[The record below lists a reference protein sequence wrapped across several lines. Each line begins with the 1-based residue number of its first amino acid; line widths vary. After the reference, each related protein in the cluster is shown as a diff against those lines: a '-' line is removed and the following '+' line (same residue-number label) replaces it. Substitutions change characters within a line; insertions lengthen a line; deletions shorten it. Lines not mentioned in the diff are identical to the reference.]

1 MIADS
6 RAKKSFWLKLIDL
19 ILPPRCV
26 LSGEIVA
33 MQGTLS
39 PDSWQSLRFLAAP
52 YCAICGYPFEFETEK
67 DGLCGGCLA
76 EKPPFT
82 SARAALAYDEASRD
96 LILKFK
102 HADHLQAVPT
112 LTPMLLRAG
121 QEMLEQCDLLVP
133 VPLHRWRLLGR
144 RYNQAALLAWALSR
158 ATGKTVL
165 PDALLR
171 TRATVSQG
179 HMKAHNRAANVRH
192 AFAIHPKMADRIAGK
207 IIVLVDDVYTT
218 GATVREC
225 TDMLLRGG
233 AAQVH
238 VLAVARVVRPD
249 Q

>member
-6 RAKKSFWLKLIDL
+6 QAKKPFWLKLIDL

-33 MQGTLS
+33 VQGTLS

-67 DGLCGGCLA
+67 NGLCGGCLA
-76 EKPPFT
+76 EKPPFAT
-82 SARAALAYDEASRD
+82 ARAALAYDEASRD

-112 LTPMLLRAG
+112 LAPMLLRAG
-121 QEMLEQCDLLVP
+121 QDMLEKCDVLVP

-144 RYNQAALLAWALSR
+144 RYNQAALLAWAVGR
-158 ATGKTVL
+158 ETGKAVV

-171 TRATVSQG
+171 IRATASQG
-179 HMKAHNRAANVRH
+179 HMKAKDRAANVRR
-192 AFAIHPKMADRIAGK
+192 AFVVSPKRAVRIAGK
-207 IIVLVDDVYTT
+207 IVVLVDDVYTT

-225 TDMLLRGG
+225 TDILLRSG
-233 AAQVH
+233 AAEVH
-238 VLAVARVVRPD
+238 VLAVARVVRPE
-249 Q
+249 